1 MRLHL
6 FCQFHYFGSSVIRST
21 VRMAFYLSPGLLFCD
36 EPRKSR
42 FPGWLSEMQQWLLV
56 SWTTGAT
63 SDACLQTRSSSVTAK
78 PRVLG
83 WSPKPEG
90 PEPTAAWMV
99 AALAAGLWF
108 HDLVWAPKPVLVA
121 PTCFNPESWTS
132 LAADLGVCGAARS
145 PGAGPTGSCPL
156 SPGQDGPWPL
166 SPRSAKAAPRLEPW
180 GAAAPEQPGP
190 GQRVGTASPVC
201 LWQTEDHSSLL
212 LCMPVA

>member
-1 MRLHL
+1 MRLYL
-6 FCQFHYFGSSVIRST
+6 FCQFHYFGSSLIRST

-90 PEPTAAWMV
+90 PEPTAACMV
-99 AALAAGLWF
+99 AAVAASLWF
-108 HDLVWAPKPVLVA
+108 HDLVWASKPVLVA

-132 LAADLGVCGAARS
+132 PAADLGVCGTARALVQVPLAVVLWAQDKMV
-145 PGAGPTGSCPL
+145 PGPSHHAQRRLLPDWSHEELLPL
-156 SPGQDGPWPL
+156 SGLGQDSVWEQVPL
-166 SPRSAKAAPRLEPW
+166 SACGRLRTTAPFSSACR
-180 GAAAPEQPGP
+180 
-190 GQRVGTASPVC
+190 
-201 LWQTEDHSSLL
+201 
-212 LCMPVA
+212 